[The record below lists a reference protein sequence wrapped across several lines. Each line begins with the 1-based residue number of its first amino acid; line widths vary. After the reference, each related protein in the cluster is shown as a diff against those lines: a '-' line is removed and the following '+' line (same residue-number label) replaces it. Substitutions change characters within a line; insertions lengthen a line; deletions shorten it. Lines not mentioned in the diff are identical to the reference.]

1 MKALVYHGPREVSVT
16 DVEDARLERP
26 TDVLVRITRTNIC
39 GSDLHM
45 YEGRTDM
52 EAGRVLGHENL
63 GEVVE
68 IGSGVDSIN
77 VGDMVSVPFNVACGH
92 CKNCE
97 RGLTNYCLTAQPKEG
112 FAGAAYG
119 FADMGP
125 WRGGQAEYL
134 RVPWGDFNCL
144 RLPEDAHEKQNDYV
158 MLSDIWP
165 TGYHATELANVG
177 PGDSVVIYGAGPVGL
192 MAALSATVKDASM
205 VMVVDRHPDRLRLA
219 EEIGCIPVDDSKVS
233 PVDQVLELTHG
244 EGTDCGCEC
253 VGYQAHDPEGHE
265 HPNATLNNLV
275 KSVRFTGS
283 LGVVG
288 VFVPEDP
295 GAPDDLA
302 RHGQV
307 AFDYGMFWFKGQRM
321 GSGQCPVKRYN
332 RQLRDLIHVG
342 KAKPSW
348 LVSHQLPLTSAPD
361 AYEHF
366 DRRDTGWTK
375 VVLSPVETNGGPA
388 R

>member
-1 MKALVYHGPREVSVT
+1 
-16 DVEDARLERP
+16 
-26 TDVLVRITRTNIC
+26 
-39 GSDLHM
+39 
-45 YEGRTDM
+45 
-52 EAGRVLGHENL
+52 
-63 GEVVE
+63 
-68 IGSGVDSIN
+68 
-77 VGDMVSVPFNVACGH
+77 
-92 CKNCE
+92 
-97 RGLTNYCLTAQPKEG
+97 
-112 FAGAAYG
+112 
-119 FADMGP
+119 
-125 WRGGQAEYL
+125 
-134 RVPWGDFNCL
+134 VPWGDFNCL
-144 RLPEDAHEKQNDYV
+144 RLPEDAREKQNDYV

-165 TGYHATELANVG
+165 TGYHATEMANVG

-192 MAALSATVKDASM
+192 MAALSATVKDAST

-219 EEIGCIPVDDSKVS
+219 EEIGCIPVDDSKAS
-233 PVDQVLELTHG
+233 PVDQVLELTRG
-244 EGTDCGCEC
+244 EGADCGCEC
-253 VGYQAHDPEGHE
+253 VGYQAHDPQGHE

-275 KSVRFTGS
+275 RSVRFTGS

-295 GAPDDLA
+295 DGPDDLA

-348 LVSHQLPLTSAPD
+348 LVSHQLPLTSAAD

-366 DRRDTGWTK
+366 DRRDDGWTK
-375 VVLSPVETNGGPA
+375 VVLSPAETNGGST